1 MTNNDNAPS
10 FKCKTSLIT
19 NTEADET
26 KKGVKIAL
34 SLKYL
39 SNFWRTLEMPL
50 LNCKVALSLKWI
62 ENCVLTTAAIGAN
75 ANATGVDSAAFKI
88 TDAKLY
94 PPVVTL
100 SAGDSAK
107 LTKQS
112 DEGFIGTNAKWFLI
126 NK

>member
-50 LNCKVALSLKWI
+50 LNCKVTLSLKWI

-94 PPVVTL
+94 APVVTL